1 MIADRESIWSFG
13 LSQLGIYLPHA
24 KFLFESIQLSAVEIL
39 LYFLLIFLISFMG
52 GKRCPERI
60 FSFFYN
66 PTALIKIWGNF
77 LIFVNILIMREE

>member
-24 KFLFESIQLSAVEIL
+24 KFLFESIQLSVVEIL

-52 GKRCPERI
+52 ESDVRRGYLV
-60 FSFFYN
+60 FSI
-66 PTALIKIWGNF
+66 TLQ
-77 LIFVNILIMREE
+77 L